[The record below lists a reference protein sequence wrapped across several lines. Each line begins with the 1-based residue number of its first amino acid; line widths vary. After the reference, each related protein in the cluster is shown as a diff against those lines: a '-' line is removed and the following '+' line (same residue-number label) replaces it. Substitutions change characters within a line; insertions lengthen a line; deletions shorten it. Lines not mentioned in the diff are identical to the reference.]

1 MAQELGYG
9 VPIAFMLMEI
19 HKDEDTKS
27 NKHDGEAS
35 QCNLNFYRAAK
46 EFGLDPK
53 FVHMD
58 KDYAEISP
66 GKVHDPKL
74 VEVGRVRVA
83 QTNDDLLFES

>member
-53 FVHMD
+53 FVHAD

-66 GKVHDPKL
+66 GKVHDPKM
-74 VEVGRVRVA
+74 VEVGRA
-83 QTNDDLLFES
+83 